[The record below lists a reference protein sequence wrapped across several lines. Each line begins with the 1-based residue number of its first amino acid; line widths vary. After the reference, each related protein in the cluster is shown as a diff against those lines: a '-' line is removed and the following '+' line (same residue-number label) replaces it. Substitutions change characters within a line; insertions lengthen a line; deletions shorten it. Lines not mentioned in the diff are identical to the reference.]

1 MGGEGHMLDMIKK
14 MELNRTQRKDARG
27 ERFKSSSKPQI
38 TEEYI
43 QNIENFKIELPDEL
57 SPKQKRKYKILAVLA
72 LIFIIGVGSYLIVA
86 IFS

>member
-14 MELNRTQRKDARG
+14 IELNRTQRKDARG
-27 ERFKSSSKPQI
+27 EKFKSSNKPQI

-43 QNIENFKIELPDEL
+43 RSIENFKIELPEEL
-57 SPKQKRKYKILAVLA
+57 SPQQKRKYKTLAVLA
-72 LIFIIGVGSYLIVA
+72 LIFIIGVGSYLIVT